1 MKNKPFFFQ
10 DLDHK
15 SAQNQNPISHNI
27 SINVHEFNQKKRH
40 YLFIKKKKKSV
51 HAPQTLHKTL
61 VDVAYEEGS
70 RKSSTRQ
77 PGSVSIKY
85 SDMLLVSLMWLSRG
99 VELEL
104 KIEFECDDDEIF
116 FWSSMDVVVVVFVV
130 SQQVEDEGLGL

>member
-1 MKNKPFFFQ
+1 MKKKPFFFQ

-15 SAQNQNPISHNI
+15 SAQNKNPMLHNI
-27 SINVHEFNQKKRH
+27 SINVNEFNQKKRH
-40 YLFIKKKKKSV
+40 YLFIKEKKSV
-51 HAPQTLHKTL
+51 HSPQTLHKTL

-104 KIEFECDDDEIF
+104 KIEFECDDGEIF
-116 FWSSMDVVVVVFVV
+116 FWSSMDVVVVV
-130 SQQVEDEGLGL
+130 SQQVEGEGLGL